1 MVRLDTVLLKTA
13 SRCNFD
19 CTYCYVYRG
28 RDTSWRGQP
37 SRMSREVISAI
48 CDSLARQA
56 DDQEVGFAT
65 VLHGGEPLLL
75 GFDDLAMLLH
85 GLRDNLPSE
94 RYPIS
99 IQTNGALLS
108 SRLLD
113 LFADTRTG
121 VSVSIDGPAV
131 ANDIARLDRRGNST
145 HAATIQGIRQL
156 RDRRDRTF
164 LFAGTLSVIQ
174 PQVPPDSVYR
184 FLKDLGSPS
193 MDFLLQDGNHD
204 HLPPGK
210 SSFQSTEYGD
220 WLSALLDLYLSD
232 DSPVP
237 IRVFDDMIKLCVG
250 GESRKEGIGDAAYSI
265 LIIETNGE
273 IRKNDTLRSSYDGAD
288 SFSSRWNVLST
299 SIAEVLSSEEFTE
312 YAGMQTPTA
321 TACRECRLLSVCGGG
336 MPLYR
341 WSSERAYDNPS
352 VYCYDHAKVIR
363 RVMTRLTEY
372 GVASF
377 PVAY

>member
-1 MVRLDTVLLKTA
+1 MVHLDTILLKTA
-13 SRCNFD
+13 SRCNYD

-28 RDTSWRGQP
+28 PDTGWRRQP
-37 SRMSREVISAI
+37 SRMSREVIYAI
-48 CDSLARQA
+48 CDSLAIQA
-56 DDQEVGFAT
+56 HDQEVGFAT

-75 GFDDLAMLLH
+75 GFEDLAMLLH
-85 GLRDNLPSE
+85 GLRDNLPPH

-113 LFADTRTG
+113 LFADTCTS
-121 VSVSIDGPAV
+121 VSVSVDGPAT

-145 HAATIQGIRQL
+145 HAATIRGIRRL
-156 RDRRDRTF
+156 RAHQDSKF

-174 PQVPPDSVYR
+174 PSVSPESVYR
-184 FLKDLGSPS
+184 FLKDLGWPG

-204 HLPPGK
+204 HPPRGK
-210 SSFQSTEYGD
+210 ANFQSTEYGD
-220 WLSALLDLYLSD
+220 WLSALMDLYLSD

-237 IRVFDDMIKLCVG
+237 IRMFDDLIKLCVG
-250 GESRKEGIGDAAYSI
+250 GEGRKEGMGDNAYGI
-265 LIIETNGE
+265 LIIESNGE
-273 IRKNDTLRSSYDGAD
+273 LRKNDTLRSSYDGAD
-288 SFSSRWNVLST
+288 SFSSPWNVLST
-299 SIAEVLSSEEFTE
+299 SIAEVLSSEDFAE
-312 YAGMQTPTA
+312 YATMQTPTA
-321 TACRECRLLSVCGGG
+321 TACRECRLVSVCGGG

-352 VYCYDHAKVIR
+352 IYCHDHAKLIRHVI
-363 RVMTRLTEY
+363 TRLTEY

-377 PVAY
+377 PVAR

>member
-1 MVRLDTVLLKTA
+1 M
-13 SRCNFD
+13 
-19 CTYCYVYRG
+19 
-28 RDTSWRGQP
+28 
-37 SRMSREVISAI
+37 ISAI

-85 GLRDNLPSE
+85 GLRGNLPSD

-108 SRLLD
+108 ARLLD
-113 LFADTRTG
+113 LFADTRTS

-131 ANDIARLDRRGNST
+131 ANDIARLDWRGDST
-145 HAATIQGIRQL
+145 HAATVQGIRQL
-156 RDRRDRTF
+156 RNHCDSAF

-174 PQVPPDSVYR
+174 PKIPPESVYR
-184 FLKDLGSPS
+184 FLKELCSPS

-204 HLPPGK
+204 HLPQGK

-232 DSPVP
+232 GSPVP

-250 GESRKEGIGDAAYSI
+250 GEGRKEGMGDTAYSI

-288 SFSSRWNVLST
+288 SFSSPWNVLST
-299 SIAEVLSSEEFTE
+299 SIADVLSSEEFTK

-321 TACRECRLLSVCGGG
+321 TACRECKLLSVCGGG

-341 WSSERAYDNPS
+341 WSSKRGYDNPS

-363 RVMTRLTEY
+363 HVMTRLTEY
-372 GVASF
+372 GIASF
-377 PVAY
+377 PVAC